1 MYKINIR
8 PLKKEDAKISYVW
21 RNNPQV
27 WENTGKRPDIVI
39 TEEIET
45 NWIEKILLEENS
57 ERFAIMIDT
66 NYIGNVQLTNIKDK
80 SAIFH
85 IFIGDPEYWGQGIGT
100 VATCLMI
107 ERGFDQLE
115 LEKIKLRVRK
125 GHSRAYNIYKKLGFK
140 TTHED
145 DELIHMELIPED
157 FNANK
162 V

>member
-1 MYKINIR
+1 MVVN
-8 PLKKEDAKISYVW
+8 DAKTSVKW
-21 RNNPQV
+21 RNNPVV
-27 WENTGKRPDIVI
+27 WEKTVNSPQKVILVSDEMKWIKKVIDDID
-39 TEEIET
+39 
-45 NWIEKILLEENS
+45 S
-57 ERFAIMIDT
+57 ERYAILVDEK
-66 NYIGNVQLTNIKDK
+66 YIGNVQLTNIKNNE
-80 SAIFH
+80 SYFG